1 MINEFDSI
9 NGFLVEKGEKIFTSA
24 NRSFKYGDGIFE
36 TIKLAKGK
44 MLLEKYHL
52 QRIELGLKT
61 LKLDTEKYDA
71 EFFSKELYKVIQ
83 KNYYQNAKIRLFI
96 FRESPGLYTPMG
108 NRLGFFIEGVHL
120 DSPYY
125 PDTPEVLNLGVY
137 TEALKSADGIANC
150 KTTSALI
157 YVLAGVFKKENNWDD
172 VVVLNHNQ
180 NVCEAVS
187 SNIFAV
193 INGKLKTPAL
203 TEGPVSG
210 SVRNFIVSFC
220 KINNIELEQGVITLN
235 DLKDAQ
241 EIFLTNAVTGVQLV
255 THFNHQALSSFN
267 MGKKFQNVLKNEV
280 KQFLEY

>member
-9 NGFLVEKGEKIFTSA
+9 NGFLVEKGDKIFTSA

-44 MLLEKYHL
+44 ILLEKYHL

-71 EFFSKELYKVIQ
+71 EFFSKELNKVIL
-83 KNYYQNAKIRLFI
+83 KNYYQNAKIRLSI
-96 FRESPGLYTPMG
+96 FRDSPGLYTPMG

-125 PDTPEVLNLGVY
+125 PETPEKLNLGVF

-157 YVLAGVFKKENNWDD
+157 YVLAGVYKKENNWDD
-172 VVVLNHNQ
+172 VVVLNHKQ

-193 INGKLKTPAL
+193 IDGVLKTPAL
-203 TEGPVSG
+203 TEGPITG
-210 SVRNFIVSFC
+210 TVRNFIVDFC
-220 KINNIELEQGVITLN
+220 KIHNIKLEQCAITLSELN
-235 DLKDAQ
+235 NAQ
-241 EIFLTNAVTGVQLV
+241 EIFLTNAVSGIQSV
-255 THFNHQALSSFN
+255 THYNHQTIPSTEMA
-267 MGKKFQNVLKNEV
+267 KKFQTVLKNEV
-280 KQFLEY
+280 KQFLE

>member
-1 MINEFDSI
+1 MINEFDSF

-36 TIKLAKGK
+36 TLKLAKGK
-44 MLLEKYHL
+44 ILLEKHHL
-52 QRIELGLKT
+52 NRIELGLKT
-61 LKLDTEKYDA
+61 LKFDTEKYDA
-71 EFFSKELYKVIQ
+71 DFFKKELQKVIQ

-108 NRLGFFIEGVHL
+108 NRLGFFIEGVNL

-125 PDTPEVLNLGVY
+125 PESPENLNLGIY
-137 TEALKSADGIANC
+137 SDAFKAADGIANC

-172 VVVLNHNQ
+172 VVVLNHKN

-210 SVRNFIVSFC
+210 SVRNFLVDYCRIN
-220 KINNIELEQGVITLN
+220 KIDLEQSEITIEE
-235 DLKDAQ
+235 LKSAT
-241 EIFLTNAVTGVQLV
+241 EIFLTNAVSGIQSV
-255 THFNHQALSSFN
+255 THFNHQEINSFE
-267 MGKKFQNVLKNEV
+267 MAKKFQNVLKNEV
-280 KQFLEY
+280 KQFLE

>member
-9 NGFLVEKGEKIFTSA
+9 NGFLVEKGDKIFTSA

-71 EFFSKELYKVIQ
+71 EFFSKELNKVIQ

-125 PDTPEVLNLGVY
+125 PDSPETLNLGIY

-157 YVLAGVFKKENNWDD
+157 YVLAGVYKKENNWDD
-172 VVVLNHNQ
+172 VVVLNHKQ

-193 INGKLKTPAL
+193 IEGVLKTPAL
-203 TEGPVSG
+203 TEGPITG
-210 SVRNFIVSFC
+210 TVRNFIVDFC
-220 KINNIELEQGVITLN
+220 RIHNIKLEQCAVTL
-235 DLKDAQ
+235 DELKNAQ
-241 EIFLTNAVTGVQLV
+241 EIFLTNAVSGIQSV
-255 THFNHQALSSFN
+255 THFNQQSIPSTEMA
-267 MGKKFQNVLKNEV
+267 KKFQTVLKNEV
-280 KQFLEY
+280 KQFLE

>member
-9 NGFLVEKGEKIFTSA
+9 NGFLVEKGDKIFTSA

-61 LKLDTEKYDA
+61 LKFDTEKYDA
-71 EFFSKELYKVIQ
+71 EFFSKELNKVIQ

-125 PDTPEVLNLGVY
+125 PDSPETLNLGIY
-137 TEALKSADGIANC
+137 SEALKSADGIANC

-157 YVLAGVFKKENNWDD
+157 YVLAGVYKKENNWDD
-172 VVVLNHNQ
+172 VVVLNHKQ

-193 INGKLKTPAL
+193 IDGVLKTPAL
-203 TEGPVSG
+203 TEGPISG
-210 SVRNFIVSFC
+210 TVRNFIVDFC
-220 KINNIELEQGVITLN
+220 RIHNIKLEQCAVTL
-235 DLKDAQ
+235 DELKNAQ
-241 EIFLTNAVTGVQLV
+241 EMFLTNAVSGIQSV
-255 THFNHQALSSFN
+255 THFNHQTIPSTEMA
-267 MGKKFQNVLKNEV
+267 KKFQTVLKNEV
-280 KQFLEY
+280 KQFLE